1 MYCKVNFEIDGID
14 YFIEKRGKKN
24 LRTGHVKVNV
34 DFYLID
40 DSGERVSLNGDQR
53 RTTQK
58 NIQKVIGSFDEFIL
72 TTMSSQNNSTV
83 FIDKTQKERKEL
95 LSQFMGLTIFD
106 RLYTQAAEDIKEVDT
121 LLKNFKKADYD
132 TELASITQELSI
144 LEDKHKQFKS
154 DERKVKKEIRE
165 VLSKIKEQ
173 TVRLKPIDTNV
184 RDITLLTE
192 EKKKLDGLLYKVDE
206 QTEYK
211 DTSKNF

>member
-1 MYCKVNFEIDGID
+1 MHCKVNFEIDGID
-14 YFIEKRGKKN
+14 YYIEKKGKKN

-34 DFYLID
+34 DFWLVD

-53 RTTQK
+53 RTTQV
-58 NIQKVIGSFDEFIL
+58 NIRKVIGSFDEFIL

-132 TELASITQELSI
+132 TELANITDELVL
-144 LEDKHKQFKS
+144 LEDKHKQFKK
-154 DERKVKKEIRE
+154 DERQVK
-165 VLSKIKEQ
+165 
-173 TVRLKPIDTNV
+173 
-184 RDITLLTE
+184 
-192 EKKKLDGLLYKVDE
+192 
-206 QTEYK
+206 
-211 DTSKNF
+211 